1 MIVSNVTLVT
11 MVSNRD
17 QRFIQIAATEASR
30 SKCLMRHGCVAV
42 MNGRIIGR
50 GYNNYRC
57 HSNDGFIK
65 NTMTC
70 HAEIAALRQVNK
82 RGKNAKKIT
91 LYVVRLDSN
100 NTLKASA
107 PCVDC
112 MKRINIMGVKRV
124 IHSTNCG
131 KIVIQNPNNSVN
143 HITTGRRI
151 LMDM

>member
-1 MIVSNVTLVT
+1 

-17 QRFIQIAATEASR
+17 QRFIAIAADQASP

-50 GYNNYRC
+50 GFNKYRC
-57 HSNDGFIK
+57 HSNDGFIQ

-70 HAEIAALRQVNK
+70 HAEIAALREVNK
-82 RGKNAKKIT
+82 RGKKTRKIT

-112 MKRINIMGVKRV
+112 MKRINMMGVKRV
-124 IHSTNCG
+124 IHSTNTG
-131 KIVIQNPNNSVN
+131 TIVIQNPNICVN

-151 LMDM
+151 LMGE

>member
-1 MIVSNVTLVT
+1 

-17 QRFIQIAATEASR
+17 QRFIEIAADQASR
-30 SKCLMRHGCVAV
+30 SQCLMRHGCVAV

-50 GYNNYRC
+50 GFNNYRC
-57 HSNDGFIK
+57 HSNDGFIQ

-70 HAEIAALRQVNK
+70 HAEIAALREVNK
-82 RGKNAKKIT
+82 RGKKTRKIT

-112 MKRINIMGVKRV
+112 MKRINMMGVKRV
-124 IHSTNCG
+124 IHSTNTG
-131 KIVIQNPNNSVN
+131 TIVIQNPNICVN

-151 LMDM
+151 LMGE

>member
-1 MIVSNVTLVT
+1 

-17 QRFIQIAATEASR
+17 QRFIDIAADQASR
-30 SKCLMRHGCVAV
+30 SQCLMRHGCVAV
-42 MNGRIIGR
+42 ISGRIIGR

-57 HSNDGFIK
+57 HSNDGFIN

-82 RGKNAKKIT
+82 RKKHSKKIV

-107 PCVDC
+107 PCIDC
-112 MKRINIMGVKRV
+112 MKRINMMGVKRV
-124 IHSTNCG
+124 IHSTNSG
-131 KIVIQNPNNSVN
+131 TIVVQNPNICAN

-151 LMDM
+151 LMGE

>member
-1 MIVSNVTLVT
+1 

-17 QRFIQIAATEASR
+17 QRFIEIAADQASR
-30 SKCLMRHGCVAV
+30 SQCLMRHGCVAV
-42 MNGRIIGR
+42 INGRIIGR
-50 GYNNYRC
+50 GFNNYRC
-57 HSNDGFIK
+57 HSNDGFIQ

-82 RGKNAKKIT
+82 RGKSSKKII

-107 PCVDC
+107 PCIDC
-112 MKRINIMGVKRV
+112 MKRINTMGVKRV
-124 IHSTNCG
+124 IHSTNSG
-131 KIVIQNPNNSVN
+131 SIVIQNPNICVN

-151 LMDM
+151 LMGE

>member
-1 MIVSNVTLVT
+1 

-17 QRFIQIAATEASR
+17 QRFIQIAAEEASR

-57 HSNDGFIK
+57 HSNDGFIQ

-124 IHSTNCG
+124 IHSTNSG
-131 KIVIQNPNNSVN
+131 KIVIQNPNNCIN

-151 LMDM
+151 LMGM

>member
-1 MIVSNVTLVT
+1 

-17 QRFIQIAATEASR
+17 QRFIEIAADQASR
-30 SKCLMRHGCVAV
+30 SQCLMRHGCVAV

-50 GYNNYRC
+50 GFNNYRC
-57 HSNDGFIK
+57 HSNDGFIQ

-70 HAEIAALRQVNK
+70 HAEIAALREVNK
-82 RGKNAKKIT
+82 RGKKSKKIV

-107 PCVDC
+107 PCIDC
-112 MKRINIMGVKRV
+112 MKRINTMRVKRV
-124 IHSTNCG
+124 IHSTNSG
-131 KIVIQNPNNSVN
+131 SIVIQNPNICVN

-151 LMDM
+151 LMGE

>member
-1 MIVSNVTLVT
+1 

-17 QRFIQIAATEASR
+17 QRFIEIAADQASL

-50 GYNNYRC
+50 GFNNYRC
-57 HSNDGFIK
+57 HSNDGFIQ

-70 HAEIAALRQVNK
+70 HAEIAALREVNK
-82 RGKNAKKIT
+82 RGKKTRKIT

-112 MKRINIMGVKRV
+112 MKRINMMGVKRV
-124 IHSTNCG
+124 IHSTNTG
-131 KIVIQNPNNSVN
+131 TIVIQNPNICVN

-151 LMDM
+151 LMGV

>member
-143 HITTGRRI
+143 RITTGRRI

>member
-57 HSNDGFIK
+57 HSNDGCFIQ

-107 PCVDC
+107 PVW
-112 MKRINIMGVKRV
+112 
-124 IHSTNCG
+124 
-131 KIVIQNPNNSVN
+131 IV
-143 HITTGRRI
+143 
-151 LMDM
+151 

>member
-1 MIVSNVTLVT
+1 

-17 QRFIQIAATEASR
+17 QRFIQIAATEATR

-42 MNGRIIGR
+42 MNGRIVGR

-82 RGKNAKKIT
+82 RGKKAKKIT

-131 KIVIQNPNNSVN
+131 KIIIQNPDKCVN

-151 LMDM
+151 LMGM